1 MTRKFKKAVKAVVAD
16 GVITPEEREILAK
29 LAKDEVESEVEIELY
44 ITKELKKRKNKI
56 ARGPHWLSRNGAA
69 LLAAAVTLGGPV
81 LKFYLDSKGKGK

>member
-1 MTRKFKKAVKAVVAD
+1 MLQT
-16 GVITPEEREILAK
+16 VITPEEREILAK

-56 ARGPHWLSRNGAA
+56 ASGPGWFSRNGAA
-69 LLAAAVTLGGPV
+69 LITAAVTLGGPA